1 MAGMLSRAEEGSPFT
16 SAKPPAMLYRLWL
29 LLLLLALAA
38 AAGPPKPIEL
48 IVPRGQRA
56 PAPAPAAP
64 KPTPTPG
71 GLLALPSPSPDPN
84 QKIPAAV
91 LTLESA
97 LQRSIEGNPD
107 LANARARIEQAYWT
121 VQNAYV
127 PLAPTVGT
135 YVSWNRTLQ
144 PPPNS
149 SGLNQ
154 LLNTLIPGV
163 LSGGGG
169 GTSPNSYQGAM
180 VFNWTVTTFGRV
192 KWNVLA
198 QKLTEKQTK
207 QDYRTTLESLL
218 QSTEQSYIN
227 ALQADAQVSLNQQLV
242 ANQRE
247 YLRLST
253 NLFKAGQ
260 VAEFDV
266 IQSRAQVES
275 GVEGLQGLVAQREA
289 AFIALLILM
298 GADPTLKVA
307 LTSLDPPHPPP
318 PSLEEGLARAY
329 ERRPELASLRWSLMA
344 AEANALVA
352 AHSNAPSL
360 QLFSQYVST
369 YVPITPISQNWVVGA
384 QLSVPIYD
392 GGQAYTSTKI
402 ALATAEQIRAQLDSQ
417 ARQVKQDVATAYVNL
432 TNQWRQIQ
440 SARRAATENDEALR
454 IAFNRY
460 QAGVGSG
467 TELLGAQENWNN
479 AQSSLIAADA
489 SYRLSYVA
497 WRRAISDRYLVAIPP
512 EYMVDWDTPPVQ
524 VTPVGDTPDE
534 NLADPPARPPSRI
547 NR

>member
-1 MAGMLSRAEEGSPFT
+1 MLMR
-16 SAKPPAMLYRLWL
+16 LLLLWL
-29 LLLLLALAA
+29 LLAPAGAA
-38 AAGPPKPIEL
+38 PTPIEL
-48 IVPRGQRA
+48 IVPRGQRP
-56 PAPAPAAP
+56 PAPQPVVP
-64 KPTPTPG
+64 KASPSPS
-71 GLLALPSPSPDPN
+71 GLLALPSPSPSHVN
-84 QKIPAAV
+84 RSATAV

-107 LANARARIEQAYWT
+107 LANARGRIEQAYWT

-127 PLAPTVGT
+127 PLMPTVST
-135 YVSWNRTLQ
+135 FYSWNRTLQ
-144 PPPNS
+144 PTDS
-149 SGLNQ
+149 SNGLNSVI
-154 LLNTLIPGV
+154 NTLVPG
-163 LSGGGG
+163 LLAGGGG
-169 GTSPNSYQGAM
+169 SSPNSYQGAM

-192 KWNVLA
+192 KWTVLS

-218 QSTEQSYIN
+218 QSTEQAYIN

-266 IQSRAQVES
+266 IQSAAQVES
-275 GVEGLQGLVAQREA
+275 GVQGLQGLVAQREA

-298 GADPTLKVA
+298 GADPTLPVK
-307 LTSLDPPHPPP
+307 LTALDPPQPPP
-318 PSLEEGLARAY
+318 PSLEEGFARAY
-329 ERRPELASLRWSLMA
+329 QRRPELASLRWSLMA

-360 QLFSQYVST
+360 QLFSQYVAN
-369 YVPITPISQNWVVGA
+369 YVPVTPISQGWAVGA
-384 QLSVPIYD
+384 QFTLPVYD

-417 ARQVKQDVATAYVNL
+417 ARQVKQDVATAYVQL
-432 TNQWRQIQ
+432 VNQWRQMQ
-440 SARRAATENDEALR
+440 SARKAANENDEALR

-479 AQSSLIAADA
+479 AQASLISVEA
-489 SYRLSYVA
+489 SYRQSYVS

-524 VTPVGDTPDE
+524 VIPVGESPDE
-534 NLADPPARPPSRI
+534 DLAEPPARPPSRT